1 MEVEHELTNPENE
14 DKQPS
19 NLALNDGEEV
29 SDGGEGRE
37 ADAHSPMRWATG
49 RTTSANQ

>member
-19 NLALNDGEEV
+19 NLTLKDGQEV
-29 SDGGEGRE
+29 GGSGGSARGGRPLACLLYTSDA
-37 ADAHSPMRWATG
+37 ADE
-49 RTTSANQ
+49 